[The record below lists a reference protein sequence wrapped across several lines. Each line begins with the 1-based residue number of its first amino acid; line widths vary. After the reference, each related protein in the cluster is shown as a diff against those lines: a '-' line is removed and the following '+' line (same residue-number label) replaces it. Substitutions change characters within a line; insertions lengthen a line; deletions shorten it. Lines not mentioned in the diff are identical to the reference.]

1 MPPVDDA
8 SNILVPRVSYSNGL
22 TYFSFI
28 RELKTSDT
36 TQDIDLTVPR
46 FFFYGSNGTARF
58 ADDNSLSS
66 IGQHREV
73 PMISNERV
81 FLGTPSQCPGK
92 YCVFCKNE

>member
-36 TQDIDLTVPR
+36 AQDVDLTVPR
-46 FFFYGSNGTARF
+46 FFVYGSNGTAIF
-58 ADDNSLSS
+58 ANDNSLSS
-66 IGQHREV
+66 IGRHREA
-73 PMISNERV
+73 PIISNERV
-81 FLGTPSQCPGK
+81 VLGTPSQCPGK
-92 YCVFCKNE
+92 H

>member
-8 SNILVPRVSYSNGL
+8 SNILVPRVSYSNGF

-36 TQDIDLTVPR
+36 AQDIDLTVPR
-46 FFFYGSNGTARF
+46 FFIFGSNGTANF

-66 IGQHREV
+66 IGRHREA
-73 PMISNERV
+73 PIISNERV
-81 FLGTPSQCPGK
+81 ALGTPSQCPGK
-92 YCVFCKNE
+92 Y